1 MHVKLRATIGAAAVA
16 AAVAMT
22 GLIVSYEP
30 VNASKVSHAGHGF
43 AYSPEQAKAIVEQQQ
58 IGISAYGSEFRVTC
72 AASHRRQDDPIVF
85 QNQAGVSHMHEF
97 FGNRST
103 NANSTLTSLKAATTN
118 CNPASDKSAYWVP
131 TLYKNGQPIAPDS
144 VTMYYQGIQPENA
157 TAFPQGL
164 RYVVGNS
171 KATNPNDNPA
181 ARWSCTTQSPS
192 DRNFLNCPP
201 GTKVE
206 TYLDFPTCWN
216 GRDLDTA
223 NHRDHM
229 AFALGQTC
237 PSTHPVVMPRLE
249 FLITYPVN
257 GTGLSLGG
265 TINGAN
271 VTSAPGYTFHG
282 DFMNAWD
289 QAELQRRV
297 TNCLNTGRKCGT
309 DGNPA

>member
-1 MHVKLRATIGAAAVA
+1 MHVRIRGAIGSAAVA
-16 AAVAMT
+16 LSLVAAGHV
-22 GLIVSYEP
+22 INQPS
-30 VNASKVSHAGHGF
+30 VSHAGHSYV
-43 AYSPEQAKAIVEQQQ
+43 YSAEQAQAMVEQQ
-58 IGISAYGSEFRVTC
+58 AVAGSEFRATC

-97 FGNRST
+97 FGNRTT
-103 NANSTLTSLKAATTN
+103 NAQSTLTSLKAGTTN
-118 CNPASDKSAYWVP
+118 CNPVADKSAYWVP
-131 TLYKNGQPIAPDS
+131 TLYKNGQAVAPDS
-144 VTMYYQGIQPENA
+144 VTIYYQGIHDRQRA
-157 TAFPQGL
+157 VAHPQGL

-171 KATNPNDNPA
+171 KATSPEENPA

-216 GRDLDTA
+216 GRDLDSA

-229 AFALGQTC
+229 AFAVGLVC
-237 PSTHPVVMPRLE
+237 PSTHPVVVPRLE

-265 TINGAN
+265 TVNGVN

-289 QAELQRRV
+289 QAELERRV
-297 TNCLNTGRKCGT
+297 RNCINAGYICGV
-309 DGNPA
+309 DGNP